1 MRYATLWTLVRLP
14 FLSAADLA
22 ELHDISSRAA
32 RAQLAHLC
40 QAEMAAYV
48 ARPEAREHLYYLTA
62 IGIKAARSARA
73 DPDALTARYGLSE
86 RALLRRLP
94 GLARL
99 VAGRSVLIALHG
111 ALRAAGGALEEW
123 RAWPVPWR
131 APQGPRWPALSMD
144 GEATLAWPEE
154 GGRCR
159 IGYLWDGDETVPP
172 EVLHERLGR
181 LEALRQAPA
190 STPPSTA
197 RVPPVLV
204 VTADAARIP
213 AGYRPGV
220 LWTTTAAITASG
232 PLEAAWRG
240 STVRGEVQPLRSA
253 LATVMDRPCVPPPG
267 PAAAFPVRGAAVP
280 GLAER
285 ARAVRDGTARAGEE
299 GLGLLTFALPPRALD
314 LLALVGAH
322 PLFSAAHLARA
333 RPLARSDRMALLAL
347 LCRHELLTVWRAP
360 EGAGEWRYVLTPR
373 GLRVLA
379 LRAGVTPQ
387 VYRRVYGVLESS
399 VTAARKGLPLLQR
412 TLAHTDAI
420 HDCYLALRQGAEE
433 RGGTLWWRGDW
444 ACPRTYRDGERLCTV
459 RPDAEGGYRDTTGG
473 LSFYLEL
480 DRGTTSHRK
489 VDRKLGHYY
498 AYRATTTVTVL
509 LVTLGSGRCR
519 EVLHRVEA
527 LAVERGTVP
536 LDVRATTLNE
546 LRTQGPW
553 ASIWRTLDGTCGP
566 LALAPV
572 TTGDAVVLG
581 APSRTNGGKDR

>member
-1 MRYATLWTLVRLP
+1 
-14 FLSAADLA
+14 
-22 ELHDISSRAA
+22 
-32 RAQLAHLC
+32 
-40 QAEMAAYV
+40 
-48 ARPEAREHLYYLTA
+48 
-62 IGIKAARSARA
+62 
-73 DPDALTARYGLSE
+73 
-86 RALLRRLP
+86 
-94 GLARL
+94 
-99 VAGRSVLIALHG
+99 
-111 ALRAAGGALEEW
+111 
-123 RAWPVPWR
+123 
-131 APQGPRWPALSMD
+131 MD
-144 GEATLAWPEE
+144 GEATLVWPE

-159 IGYLWDGDETVPP
+159 IGYLWDGDEMVPP
-172 EVLHERLGR
+172 EVLHERLGW

-190 STPPSTA
+190 YSPPSPP

-220 LWTTTAAITASG
+220 LWTTTAAIAASG

-240 STVRGEVQPLRSA
+240 GTMRGEAHPLRSA
-253 LATVMDRPCVPPPG
+253 LATAMHRPCVPPPG

-299 GLGLLTFALPPRALD
+299 GLGLLTFALPPRALN

-333 RPLARSDRMALLAL
+333 GPLARSDRMALLAL

-360 EGAGEWRYVLTPR
+360 EGAGERRYVLTSR

-387 VYRRVYGVLESS
+387 AYRRVYGVLESS

-459 RPDAEGGYRDTTGG
+459 RPDAEGGYRDATGG

-489 VDRKLGHYY
+489 VDRKLEHYY
-498 AYRATTTVTVL
+498 GYRATTAVTVL
-509 LVTLGSGRCR
+509 LVTLGAGRCR

-527 LAVERGTVP
+527 LAVERGTAP
-536 LDVRATTLNE
+536 LDVRATTLDE

-553 ASIWRTLDGTCGP
+553 ACIWRTPDATCGP

-572 TTGDAVVLG
+572 TAGDAVVVRG
-581 APSRTNGGKDR
+581 APSRTHGGKDR